1 MAKKVVVNKDVCI
14 SCGLC
19 TTIAT
24 EVFGFGD
31 DGKAEVVL
39 GSEVVPADLEA
50 VVEEAA
56 ASCPVEAIVV
66 EE

>member
-19 TTIAT
+19 TTIAA

-31 DGKAEVVL
+31 DGKAEVIL
-39 GSEVVPADLEA
+39 GTDVVPADLEA
-50 VVEEAA
+50 SVEEAA
-56 ASCPVEAIVV
+56 SSCPVEAIVI
-66 EE
+66 E